1 MACVSKAIRVGICL
15 ADGPEKELIIM
26 TDTRKV
32 FISSA
37 MLGKDN
43 LAKYRSDNFDL
54 QGKEFQFPISYML
67 EQNVEQ
73 GDRVLLITNVKQTEY
88 PQRHYKELQAEAGA
102 IAKAHG
108 AEIEFVEVKEYLGY
122 DGVALSSVFKQV
134 ADLIQDGD
142 RLYADLTFGTKAFTF
157 AVFIGLAYA
166 AKAGRDVDMD
176 TLVYAEMYR
185 GDDGKPAYSK
195 LMDITSLFY
204 INSIVGDAVSGQKD
218 SLDKLLSMFLEV

>member
-1 MACVSKAIRVGICL
+1 M
-15 ADGPEKELIIM
+15 
-26 TDTRKV
+26 
-32 FISSA
+32 
-37 MLGKDN
+37 
-43 LAKYRSDNFDL
+43 
-54 QGKEFQFPISYML
+54 
-67 EQNVEQ
+67 
-73 GDRVLLITNVKQTEY
+73 
-88 PQRHYKELQAEAGA
+88 
-102 IAKAHG
+102 
-108 AEIEFVEVKEYLGY
+108 
-122 DGVALSSVFKQV
+122 ALSSVFKQV

-204 INSIVGDAVSGQKD
+204 INSIVGDAVPGQKED
-218 SLDKLLSMFLEV
+218 LNTLLSMFIRD